1 MNRLSSR
8 RLLIVAATALVLTAC
23 SGSGQQPP
31 GTGTASAVSAST
43 SGGRSGDRPYDV
55 VVPSGYD
62 GTAAVPLLILL
73 HGYTTTGSQMD
84 SYFSMRAEADREGF
98 LYVHPDGTKDSTG
111 AQFWNATDA
120 CCDRDG
126 TSVDD
131 SAYLAGII
139 RDVSS
144 RYRVDATRVY
154 LFGVSN
160 GGFMAY
166 RMACDH
172 ADTIA
177 GVVSMAGATYLDP
190 SRCTPSRPVTVLEIH
205 GTADETVPYGG
216 GELFGPAFP
225 SAPDTV
231 AQWARFDGC
240 AADRTP
246 TGRRLDLAVD
256 VAGAETVVSAFGGCA
271 HGTSVQLWTVQGVD
285 HVFSFT
291 DALVPDAVNFLL
303 AHPQR

>member
-1 MNRLSSR
+1 MP
-8 RLLIVAATALVLTAC
+8 T
-23 SGSGQQPP
+23 
-31 GTGTASAVSAST
+31 
-43 SGGRSGDRPYDV
+43 
-55 VVPSGYD
+55 GYD

-73 HGYTTTGSQMD
+73 HGYTTTGAQMD
-84 SYFSMRAEADREGF
+84 SYFSMQAVAERETF
-98 LYVHPDGTKDSTG
+98 LYVHPDGTRDSAG
-111 AQFWNATDA
+111 EQFWNATDA
-120 CCDRDG
+120 CCNQDG
-126 TSVDD
+126 SPVDD

-139 RDVSS
+139 QDVKA
-144 RYRVDATRVY
+144 RYRVDAARVY

-172 ADTIA
+172 AEAIA
-177 GVVSMAGATYLDP
+177 AVVSMAGATYLDP
-190 SRCTPSRPVTVLEIH
+190 SRCTPSRPVSVLEIH

-240 AADRTP
+240 DVDRAP
-246 TGRRLDLAVD
+246 TGRVLDLASE
-256 VAGAETVVSAFGGCA
+256 VAGAETAISAFGGCT
-271 HGTSVQLWTVQGVD
+271 HGTSVQLWTVEGVD
-285 HVFSFT
+285 HVFPFT
-291 DALVPDAVNFLL
+291 AELVPEAVDFLL

>member
-1 MNRLSSR
+1 MNRLINR
-8 RLLIVAATALVLTAC
+8 ACLVVATVALALTGCGGAGPQSAGSPATPV
-23 SGSGQQPP
+23 G
-31 GTGTASAVSAST
+31 ST
-43 SGGRSGDRPYDV
+43 SVSVSPSADRPYDV
-55 VVPSGYD
+55 VVPTGYD
-62 GTAAVPLLILL
+62 GTKPVPLLILL
-73 HGYTTTGSQMD
+73 HGYTTTGDQMS
-84 SYFSMRAEADREGF
+84 SYFSMRAVAESKGF
-98 LYVHPDGTKDSTG
+98 LYVHPDGTKDASG

-120 CCDRDG
+120 CCNQDG
-126 TSVDD
+126 STVDD

-144 RYRVDATRVY
+144 HYRVDATRVY

-172 ADTIA
+172 ADLIA
-177 GVVSMAGATYLDP
+177 GIVSMAGATYLDA

-216 GELFGPAFP
+216 GALLGPAFP

-231 AQWARFDGC
+231 AQWADHDGC
-240 AADRTP
+240 AATRVT
-246 TGRRLDLAVD
+246 TGPRLDLAVD
-256 VAGAETVVSAFGGCA
+256 VAGAETVVSGFRGCTHSTA
-271 HGTSVQLWTVQGVD
+271 VQLWTVNGVD
-285 HVFSFT
+285 HIFPFT
-291 DALVPDAVNFLL
+291 DALVPDAIDFLL

>member
-1 MNRLSSR
+1 
-8 RLLIVAATALVLTAC
+8 
-23 SGSGQQPP
+23 
-31 GTGTASAVSAST
+31 
-43 SGGRSGDRPYDV
+43 
-55 VVPSGYD
+55 YD
-62 GTAAVPLLILL
+62 GTTPVPLLILL

-84 SYFSMRAEADREGF
+84 SYFSMQAVAEHYGF
-98 LYVHPDGTKDSTG
+98 LYVHPDGTKDATG
-111 AQFWNATDA
+111 SQFWNATDA
-120 CCDRDG
+120 CCNRDAKP
-126 TSVDD
+126 VDD

-139 RDVSS
+139 QDVKT
-144 RYRVDATRVY
+144 RYRVDPARVY

-177 GVVSMAGATYLDP
+177 GIVSMAGATYLDA
-190 SRCTPSRPVTVLEIH
+190 SRCTPSRPVSVLEIH

-225 SAPDTV
+225 SAPETV

-240 AADRTP
+240 VAPRAP
-246 TGRRLDLAVD
+246 TGRRLDLALD
-256 VAGAETVVSAFGGCA
+256 VAGAETTVSAFGGCTRRTA
-271 HGTSVQLWTVQGVD
+271 VELWTVQGVD
-285 HVFSFT
+285 HIFSFT
-291 DALVPDAVNFLL
+291 DALVPDAVDFLL